1 MPRKTHYFLRLVI
14 SALFLF
20 SCSSEQNDTPQI
32 TLNVPANANLIQR
45 LGMELKAYEK
55 ENNVRVKLIPFS
67 GQEKLYAMI
76 AAGQPPDIFYTNTV
90 VRDQLAAEGLLQNL
104 HDIAAND
111 PFVQRIIPEFIER
124 GESLDG
130 GWYQF
135 CDWTYTFGVYY
146 NKDLF
151 DQFNIPYPDS
161 TWDWQGMLDRAGKL
175 TVRTQDDAAYE
186 QYGVYIARHF
196 FSAIELM
203 AGVRSQPNELLFDI
217 SEASQTALRLYLDL
231 MFKHDVMPQL
241 KYVQAQGMQMAQM
254 LNTGKVA
261 MVVEAVPNLDFISS
275 LKINWDVAPFPQIG
289 NHARRYFRSASG
301 GLSISSNCQHPELAW
316 ELLKWLVTKSPY
328 NTPNPVLKD
337 SEVISGWK
345 QKYPILAKTHF
356 DQVWRLSE
364 QFDGGDSRDFVRYF
378 SWSSNVI
385 LEQVSPKMDLVLAN
399 QLSIADLLA
408 MKAEIN
414 AKVLRELQIVADNP
428 SLKPAFRQA
437 IQQRLA
443 EINK

>member
-1 MPRKTHYFLRLVI
+1 MHRKTHYFLRLVI

-111 PFVQRIIPEFIER
+111 PFVQRILPEFIER

-196 FSAIELM
+196 F
-203 AGVRSQPNELLFDI
+203 
-217 SEASQTALRLYLDL
+217 
-231 MFKHDVMPQL
+231 PQ
-241 KYVQAQGMQMAQM
+241 
-254 LNTGKVA
+254 
-261 MVVEAVPNLDFISS
+261 
-275 LKINWDVAPFPQIG
+275 
-289 NHARRYFRSASG
+289 
-301 GLSISSNCQHPELAW
+301 SN
-316 ELLKWLVTKSPY
+316 
-328 NTPNPVLKD
+328 
-337 SEVISGWK
+337 
-345 QKYPILAKTHF
+345 
-356 DQVWRLSE
+356 
-364 QFDGGDSRDFVRYF
+364 
-378 SWSSNVI
+378 
-385 LEQVSPKMDLVLAN
+385 
-399 QLSIADLLA
+399 
-408 MKAEIN
+408 
-414 AKVLRELQIVADNP
+414 
-428 SLKPAFRQA
+428 
-437 IQQRLA
+437 
-443 EINK
+443 